1 MDKNSKIL
9 ISAIILLSVSLTAL
23 LIVFVVKGG
32 SVKRTDIEPDPTP
45 TVSEEVSSVNKET
58 LEKPTVG
65 KTNSDKKVKEKED
78 TPEDKKEEKET
89 KAQRSPGE
97 PIERDIIFEPAA
109 GFYEDSLT
117 VSIRLPEGK
126 TGTIYCNVNDALP
139 GMGEE
144 YSGEISLE
152 TTDAESPNV
161 YFIEATAAFEDG
173 SIVNVTATYFVGKNV
188 FSRYSTP
195 VISICGKPEELTG
208 PDGILYGRNAQQLT
222 GRDSER
228 WVYLEMFSES
238 GEQLL
243 SQACGM
249 RPFGGF
255 SRMLPIKSVKLYAR
269 KEYDTSKNF
278 KTDIFGTKKE
288 DGSDEVISS
297 YKRLV
302 LRNTANDFGS
312 GFIRDE
318 YAQMLAK
325 EVGLPDAEGVLP
337 TAVYINGQYYGL
349 LWLHESYCD
358 KYFKEKYGDDAPGEF
373 VVIEGKETE
382 KVGEEQEVADFNA
395 MYNYLCSL
403 DMREDTAF
411 AEAEAFMDVYNYI
424 DYYLFNIYVA
434 NLDWPYNNIKCYR
447 YYAAEG
453 EEYGEGV
460 FDGRWRFLPH
470 DMDFSLAI
478 NENCTASSDIFAHV
492 LLPESGNYYAP
503 LFANLSK
510 RKDIQNYV
518 RHRLT
523 GLTETSLDP
532 EKTVALFDK
541 ADEMRAKEHAYME
554 AHISAM
560 TAVDPNYGSG
570 YTRQNLSETCE
581 AIRTFL
587 RDRNSDILSR
597 LDYYYPDY

>member
-1 MDKNSKIL
+1 MDKRSKTLIALIAL
-9 ISAIILLSVSLTAL
+9 ISVALTAL
-23 LIVFVVKGG
+23 LIIKIAGG
-32 SVKRTDIEPDPTP
+32 RSAGRTDPVENP
-45 TVSEEVSSVNKET
+45 TVSEEVSSGSSASN
-58 LEKPTVG
+58 EKPVIG
-65 KTNSDKKVKEKED
+65 KTNSDKTVKEKDE
-78 TPEDKKEEKET
+78 TPKEEKEQKEP
-89 KAQRSPGE
+89 KAQRTPGE

-109 GFYEDSLT
+109 GFYEAAHT
-117 VSIRLPEGK
+117 VPSRLPDGRP
-126 TGTIYCNVNDALP
+126 GTIYCNVNDSLP

-144 YSGEISLE
+144 YSGEIPLE

-195 VISICGKPEELTG
+195 VISICGKPEELTESE
-208 PDGILYGRNAQQLT
+208 GILYGRNAQEMR
-222 GRDSER
+222 GRDYEK
-228 WVYLEMFSES
+228 WVYLEMFSS
-238 GEQLL
+238 NGDQLL

-249 RPFGGF
+249 RPFGGY

-288 DGSDEVISS
+288 DGSDGVIKS
-297 YKRLV
+297 YKHLV

-312 GFIRDE
+312 AFIRDE
-318 YAQMLAK
+318 YAQMLAH
-325 EVGLPDAEGVLP
+325 EAGLPDTEGVLP
-337 TAVYINGQYYGL
+337 TAVYINGKYYGL

-373 VVIEGKETE
+373 TVIEGSETE
-382 KVGEEQEVADFNA
+382 KVGDEQEVADFNA

-403 DMREDTAF
+403 DMRDDAAF
-411 AEAEAFMDVYNYI
+411 AEAEEFMDVYNYI
-424 DYYLFNIYVA
+424 DYYLFNIYIADV
-434 NLDWPYNNIKCYR
+434 DWPYNNIKCYR

-478 NENCTASSDIFAHV
+478 SEGCKSSCDMFAKV
-492 LLPESGNYYAP
+492 LLPENGNYYSP

-510 RKDIQNYV
+510 RDDVKQYV
-518 RHRLT
+518 RKRVKE
-523 GLTETSLDP
+523 LTETALDP
-532 EKTVALFDK
+532 DKAIALFDE
-541 ADEMRAKEHAYME
+541 ADAMRAKEHAYME

-560 TAVDPNYGSG
+560 TAIDANYGSG

-587 RDRNSDILSR
+587 RERKDDMLSR
-597 LDYYYPDY
+597 LDYYYPEY

>member
-9 ISAIILLSVSLTAL
+9 ILAIILLSVSLTAL

-32 SVKRTDIEPDPTP
+32 SVKRTDIEPDPI
-45 TVSEEVSSVNKET
+45 VSEETAQVINPTV
-58 LEKPTVG
+58 EKPTVG

-78 TPEDKKEEKET
+78 TPEDKKVEEEPK
-89 KAQRSPGE
+89 KQRTPGE

-208 PDGILYGRNAQQLT
+208 PDGILYGRNAQQMT

-249 RPFGGF
+249 RPFGGY

-470 DMDFSLAI
+470 DMDFSLSI
-478 NENCTASSDIFAHV
+478 SENCTASSDIFAHV
-492 LLPESGNYYAP
+492 LLPENGNYYSP

-510 RKDIQNYV
+510 RRDIQNYV

-523 GLTETSLDP
+523 GLTETYLDP

-541 ADEMRAKEHAYME
+541 ADEMRAKEHVYME

-570 YTRQNLSETCE
+570 YTRQDLNATCE

-587 RDRNSDILSR
+587 RERNDNILSR
-597 LDYYYPDY
+597 MDYYYPDY